1 MEILILPKTV
11 TATFTFNKLFIRAMS
26 VVPYQKATLYVDL
39 HFIDA
44 SGILTEDKC
53 TLSRIIEMT
62 IDEYNNWTTDDYI
75 INLIL
80 TKLNLTK
87 QV

>member
-11 TATFTFNKLFIRAMS
+11 SATFTFNKLFIRAMN
-26 VVPYQKATLYVDL
+26 VIPYQKATLYINLQFVDT
-39 HFIDA
+39 

-53 TLSRIIEMT
+53 TLSKTIELT